1 MTLAFALMV
10 MVDGVLIV
18 NRGDEPLFASVKVCN
33 DYAKEV
39 AQPYKDRNR
48 KSQEKITA
56 WCETRKVASDTPLI
70 WK

>member
-18 NRGDEPLFASVKVCN
+18 ARGDEPLFASVKVCN
-33 DYAKEV
+33 DYAREV
-39 AQPYKDRNR
+39 AVPYKNR
-48 KSQEKITA
+48 KSQVEITA
-56 WCETRKVASDTPLI
+56 WCEPRKVASDTPLI

>member
-18 NRGDEPLFASVKVCN
+18 NRGDEPLFASVKICN

-39 AQPYKDRNR
+39 AQPHKNR
-48 KSQEKITA
+48 KSQVGITA
-56 WCETRKVASDTPLI
+56 WCEPRKVASDTPLI

>member
-18 NRGDEPLFASVKVCN
+18 TRGDEPLFASVKICN
-33 DYAKEV
+33 NYAREV
-39 AQPYKDRNR
+39 ARPHKNRNR
-48 KSQEKITA
+48 NGQVKITA
-56 WCETRKVASDTPLI
+56 WCEPRKVTSDTPLI

>member
-18 NRGDEPLFASVKVCN
+18 NRGDEPLFASVKICN
-33 DYAKEV
+33 DYAKEI
-39 AQPYKDRNR
+39 AEPYKNR
-48 KSQEKITA
+48 KSQVEITA
-56 WCETRKVASDTPLI
+56 WCEPRKVTSDTPLI

>member
-39 AQPYKDRNR
+39 AQPYKTRTRNR
-48 KSQEKITA
+48 QVKITA
-56 WCETRKVASDTPLI
+56 WCEPRKVTTDTPLI

>member
-18 NRGDEPLFASVKVCN
+18 NRGDEPLFASVKICN
-33 DYAKEV
+33 DYAREV
-39 AQPYKDRNR
+39 AAPYKNR
-48 KSQEKITA
+48 KSQVEINA
-56 WCETRKVASDTPLI
+56 WCEPRKVASDTPLI

>member
-18 NRGDEPLFASVKVCN
+18 TRGDEPLFASVKICN
-33 DYAKEV
+33 FYAKEV
-39 AQPYKDRNR
+39 AKPYKNRNR
-48 KSQEKITA
+48 NRQVKITA
-56 WCETRKVASDTPLI
+56 WCEPRKVSTDTPLI

>member
-18 NRGDEPLFASVKVCN
+18 DRGDEPLFASVKVCN

-39 AQPYKDRNR
+39 AEPYKNR
-48 KSQEKITA
+48 KSQVEITA
-56 WCETRKVASDTPLI
+56 WCEPRKVTDDTPLI